1 MWYPLILKVASEKIS
16 SQPAKIKYICPIVR
30 NFEHY
35 YFLSNILPFWLFLL
49 ENNINLLVILSGW
62 VNCYPMYS
70 MKSKINVLLPFLI
83 SSRSSA
89 TASQMLLTN
98 LFFCIFF
105 PFICLLYSTG
115 YCFIFSD
122 NRPSKPNFKGS
133 GVAKWSKKGTCK

>member
-1 MWYPLILKVASEKIS
+1 MWYPLTLKVASEKIS

-49 ENNINLLVILSGW
+49 ENNINLPVILSGW

-105 PFICLLYSTG
+105 HLFAYYTVLDTVLFFQITG
-115 YCFIFSD
+115 P
-122 NRPSKPNFKGS
+122 PSPISKGV
-133 GVAKWSKKGTCK
+133 G